1 MGNLILSRTI
11 PSNLKN
17 RYTNL
22 GWSPSLESSDGKT
35 TVTKTV
41 VVPYSN
47 DAEIRINGTRPYLV
61 ARGQIQRPL
70 GKFNDMPL
78 QRAVRFD
85 NVGNVKLNMNQALS
99 IVESMWS
106 LYHMGQLPLIRTT
119 RGGREYAL
127 TVFGNFDDNNQLGDY
142 QKYLMSAIGGIEY
155 AEEDLCLRWVD
166 GCATPTGTADFWFD
180 VRNGVFFSFDRMF
193 MQHIEHHLRV
203 SFATLRGYL
212 SGG

>member
-1 MGNLILSRTI
+1 M
-11 PSNLKN
+11 
-17 RYTNL
+17 
-22 GWSPSLESSDGKT
+22 
-35 TVTKTV
+35 
-41 VVPYSN
+41 PYSN

-106 LYHMGQLPLIRTT
+106 LYHIEQLPLIRTT
-119 RGGREYAL
+119 RAGREYAL
-127 TVFGNFDDNNQLGDY
+127 AVFGNFDTNSQLGDY

-155 AEEDLCLRWVD
+155 AEEDLRLRWVD

-193 MQHIEHHLRV
+193 MQHIEQHLRA
-203 SFATLRGYL
+203 SFATMRGYL